1 MTLTLDN
8 DISISKLQ
16 KMEKKVPLVY
26 LHIKKVRY
34 FGEAKDSFSGIFN

>member
-8 DISISKLQ
+8 HISISKLQ

-26 LHIKKVRY
+26 LHIKKNKV
-34 FGEAKDSFSGIFN
+34 FGGG